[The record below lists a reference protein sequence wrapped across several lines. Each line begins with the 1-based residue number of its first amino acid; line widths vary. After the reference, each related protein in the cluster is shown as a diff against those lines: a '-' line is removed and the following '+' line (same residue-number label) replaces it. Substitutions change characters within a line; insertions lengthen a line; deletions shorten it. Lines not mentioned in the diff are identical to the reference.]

1 MIIGKIVVSKTS
13 LYLFVHVSLTMGENL
28 IKLKMFYGAD
38 YTINSRLRDLVWSKT
53 SRNKISGVPTRLKI
67 RLHWE

>member
-38 YTINSRLRDLVWSKT
+38 YTINSSMVKDIKKQNIWS
-53 SRNKISGVPTRLKI
+53 SN
-67 RLHWE
+67 